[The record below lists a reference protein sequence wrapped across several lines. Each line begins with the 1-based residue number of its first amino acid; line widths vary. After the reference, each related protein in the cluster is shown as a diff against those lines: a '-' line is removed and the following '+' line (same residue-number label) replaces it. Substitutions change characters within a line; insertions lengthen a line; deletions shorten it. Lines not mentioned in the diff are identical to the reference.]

1 MAQFTPEQEEQLK
14 ILLGWTSDESHLVNA
29 DIRLDRPQQ
38 VIDRVM
44 LLSDQLGQIDLM
56 LTAALADSMAKTVG
70 QLTLSYGQHVAH
82 LKGEGTRLLGEISN
96 LLRVPIVYNK
106 YRDSSGVGQRW
117 RGSGSSSVSYW

>member
-44 LLSDQLGQIDLM
+44 LLSEQLGQIDLM
-56 LTAALADSMAKTVG
+56 LNAALADSMAKVVG

-96 LLRVPIVYNK
+96 LLRVPIAYNK
-106 YRDSSGVGQRW
+106 YRDSGGVGQRW